1 MRKINEND
9 YISFTIH
16 IAKNGCNITLNTLKS
31 ALKEWNNIGAGTLY
45 ANRPNGTRAIIDS
58 K

>member
-1 MRKINEND
+1 MRKINENN

-16 IAKNGCNITLNTLKS
+16 IKKNGCNITLNTLKS
-31 ALKEWNNIGAGTLY
+31 ALKEWKNIGAGTLFG
-45 ANRPNGTRAIIDS
+45 NKQDGTRAIIDS

>member
-16 IAKNGCNITLNTLKS
+16 IEKNGCNITLNTLKS
-31 ALKEWNNIGAGTLY
+31 ALKEWNNISAGTLFG
-45 ANRPNGTRAIIDS
+45 NKKDGTSAIIDS